1 MAHDLSKA
9 KALSNALVVMC
20 GELPACAESC
30 CPAQSQTSLK
40 CCASGE
46 ILATCAPVWH
56 LCTGMLRYASDQ
68 ERESAVLRMAAKM
81 HAVRCAAVPW
91 SLCAVIF
98 SGLYLTYSRDKAAA
112 QLKEAAAEQRGR
124 LVQRN
129 GFLRLEEDGDAEEKG
144 GFDQKWQLLRTTPAQ
159 R

>member
-1 MAHDLSKA
+1 
-9 KALSNALVVMC
+9 
-20 GELPACAESC
+20 
-30 CPAQSQTSLK
+30 
-40 CCASGE
+40 
-46 ILATCAPVWH
+46 
-56 LCTGMLRYASDQ
+56 
-68 ERESAVLRMAAKM
+68 MAAKM